1 MENKSINIK
10 LNCLVKMSQ
19 AEAREHINNVLEA
32 ISSTPDGLLSSK
44 NYVSKDKS
52 DEIEEILL
60 TFKSASSK
68 YLKKKLFIFI
78 YNKERLNL

>member
-32 ISSTPDGLLSSK
+32 ISATPDGLLSSK

-68 YLKKKLFIFI
+68 YLKKNYLFLYII
-78 YNKERLNL
+78 KNA

>member
-1 MENKSINIK
+1 MENKSVNIK

-19 AEAREHINNVLEA
+19 AEAREHIDTVLEA
-32 ISSTPDGLLSSK
+32 ISATPDGLLSSK

-68 YLKKKLFIFI
+68 YLRKKIIYII